1 MKEIIK
7 RALMQTV
14 KYKDDRRRW
23 VAEAQKRT
31 GRWAFTTRQV
41 EFVIWA
47 VKHDRNDKSGY

>member
-1 MKEIIK
+1 
-7 RALMQTV
+7 MQTV
-14 KYKDDRRRW
+14 KYKDDRERW

-47 VKHDRNDKSGY
+47 VKFDRGDVSGY